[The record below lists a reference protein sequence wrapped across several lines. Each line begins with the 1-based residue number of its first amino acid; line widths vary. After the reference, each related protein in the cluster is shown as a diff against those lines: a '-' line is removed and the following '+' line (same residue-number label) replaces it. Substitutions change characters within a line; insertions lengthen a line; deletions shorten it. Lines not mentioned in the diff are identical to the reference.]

1 MHVHLGDRQHH
12 RAGGS
17 PPALQRLRVERLVGI
32 PGLGDVD
39 GHRPGRRVERLGLV
53 AVGIAAPFGA
63 ALVQPGAEEAL
74 PLQAHGEIEQ
84 GGEDLAHALGTGRDE
99 LLQESSDD
107 RALRFRHS
115 GLLWGDGGHRDEC
128 STSRKVSPTAEA
140 RQFRLQNFQTSG
152 YTAVGYTII
161 SIAVF
166 DVAKYLLEEEAI
178 RAREMRH
185 AGEAR
190 RSLTKFISTIAIA
203 VFLEALVSVFEA
215 AKQDMRMMLYPTLLL
230 FGGIS
235 LVVGLG
241 VYQRLSASV

>member
-1 MHVHLGDRQHH
+1 MRLLDLVTRTVFGIASVALMLLAAALIIY
-12 RAGGS
+12 AGV
-17 PPALQRLRVERLVGI
+17 QV
-32 PGLGDVD
+32 
-39 GHRPGRRVERLGLV
+39 V
-53 AVGIAAPFGA
+53 AV
-63 ALVQPGAEEAL
+63 
-74 PLQAHGEIEQ
+74 
-84 GGEDLAHALGTGRDE
+84 
-99 LLQESSDD
+99 
-107 RALRFRHS
+107 FRQ
-115 GLLWGDGGHRDEC
+115 
-128 STSRKVSPTAEA
+128 AEA
-140 RQFRLQNFQTSG
+140 NVGSTLLE
-152 YTAVGYTII
+152 AVGYTII

-235 LVVGLG
+235 LIVGLG
-241 VYQRLSASV
+241 VYQRLSASVERDMGGAKGEAKAEADADAEVVQDASDTNDA